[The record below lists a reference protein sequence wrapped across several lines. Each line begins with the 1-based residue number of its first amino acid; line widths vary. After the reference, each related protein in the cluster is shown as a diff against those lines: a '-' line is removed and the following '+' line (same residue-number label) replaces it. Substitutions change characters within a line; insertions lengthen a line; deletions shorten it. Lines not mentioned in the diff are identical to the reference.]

1 MRRACAL
8 TSLFSMPAWTHKN
21 TWTLIFLCGE
31 LGAMVSSLARHFFF
45 CPRLQ
50 TSQMF
55 RLRDCSRARRRYCAQ
70 YVTHTAY
77 IRHFR
82 ATATVTVVSL
92 RIMQWSQFSSLWTAF
107 LEAGLP
113 DRLLRN
119 TSVWPLHNYN
129 CFHFLCIGSAVVL
142 CSHILATEESIT
154 SCLNII

>member
-1 MRRACAL
+1 MAGLRADVSVQYASMDAQEYL
-8 TSLFSMPAWTHKN
+8 NAYFPVRWIGRDGQFFSPT
-21 TWTLIFLCGE
+21 
-31 LGAMVSSLARHFFF
+31 FFF
-45 CPRLQ
+45 YPHLQ

-55 RLRDCSRARRRYCAQ
+55 RLRDCSRARRRYSAQ